1 MHPSSKFSSSTL
13 KGLQPDRSTRE
24 RLFDTAATLF
34 WKKGYAAT
42 TTREIAA
49 AVGIRQASLY
59 HHVANKE
66 DLLYRI
72 SVSALKQFLTEVESA
87 VNTVAQPLERIRVLI
102 HAHLDTLLKYQERN
116 VTMMTE
122 LRALTP
128 RHRNEVVALRES
140 YAHFA
145 RSRLEDAQDAGVI
158 RYDISA
164 RYLSLA
170 LLNMLNWAALWFR
183 SDEALSMK
191 ELAGIFVK
199 IFFTGAASAPARTAI
214 SLPDLAS
221 VKRAEP
227 RPRKPRHRDNST
239 FERLL
244 DAAVALF
251 SRKGYTATSTREVA
265 ELVGI
270 QKASIFYHIEDK
282 EDLLYLIC
290 KSSLE
295 QIRSDIDIAIREIQD
310 PLERIRTLIRTHI
323 ESMLRDRDKHL
334 TTLAEMHALSHQRLA
349 QVVALRD
356 AYENLVR
363 TELHDAQ
370 RAAALRDDIDAKYLS
385 LALLGLM
392 NRVLRWYRR
401 NGRLSP
407 AQLGQ
412 LFAVI
417 FLTGVQTA
425 AD

>member
-1 MHPSSKFSSSTL
+1 MHPSSKISSPAL
-13 KGLQPDRSTRE
+13 KDLQPDRSTTE

-59 HHVANKE
+59 HHFANKE
-66 DLLYRI
+66 DLLYQI

-145 RSRLEDAQDAGVI
+145 RSRLEDAQNAGAI

-221 VKRAEP
+221 VKQAGL
-227 RPRKPRHRDNST
+227 RPRKSKSRRGST

-270 QKASIFYHIEDK
+270 QKASIFYHIDDK

-295 QIRSDIDIAIREIQD
+295 QIRGDIENAIQEIQD
-310 PLERIRTLIRTHI
+310 PLERIRILIRTHI

-334 TTLAEMHALSHQRLA
+334 TTLAEMHALSHERLA
-349 QVVALRD
+349 QVVSLRD

-363 TELHDAQ
+363 SALHDAQ

-401 NGRLSP
+401 SGRLSP
-407 AQLGQ
+407 SQLGH

>member
-1 MHPSSKFSSSTL
+1 
-13 KGLQPDRSTRE
+13 
-24 RLFDTAATLF
+24 
-34 WKKGYAAT
+34 
-42 TTREIAA
+42 
-49 AVGIRQASLY
+49 
-59 HHVANKE
+59 
-66 DLLYRI
+66 
-72 SVSALKQFLTEVESA
+72 
-87 VNTVAQPLERIRVLI
+87 
-102 HAHLDTLLKYQERN
+102 LKYQERN

-145 RSRLEDAQDAGVI
+145 RSRLEDAQDAGAI
-158 RYDISA
+158 RCDISA

-425 AD
+425 ADCNAKRSRRGLVMVVTAPPRPQFAGEELPHADFGRNGEVSLPSATACVTAALLFRTLKTWASGSITNLSRNVNTFFKPRSS